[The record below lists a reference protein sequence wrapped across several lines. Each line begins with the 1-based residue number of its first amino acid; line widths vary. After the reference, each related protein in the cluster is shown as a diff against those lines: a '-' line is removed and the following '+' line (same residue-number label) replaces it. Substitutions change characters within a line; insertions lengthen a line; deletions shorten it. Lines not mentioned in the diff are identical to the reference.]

1 MLHSALLNL
10 FCSEA
15 VVLRIFLQ
23 RFKISSVCSVLCCL
37 LSRHRSAVTINNNA
51 VSRHNRNLVYRLSVI
66 VPCYHVRHPLSV
78 LVVLVVAVVDSAS
91 FLVHGET
98 LALLVAV
105 ISVMRRS
112 KAVCLNKLIVSLYLR
127 AVRQCACAL
136 VAHNALTALKLLA
149 SNTYITYFTYRTYTT
164 YFTYLLHSCLNLFL
178 SHCLLD
184 IGI

>member
-15 VVLRIFLQ
+15 VVLRIFIQ

-98 LALLVAV
+98 LTLLVAV
-105 ISVMRRS
+105 ISVRS

-136 VAHNALTALKLLA
+136 VAHNALTALKLLS
-149 SNTYITYFTYRTYTT
+149 SNTYITYFTYVTYT
-164 YFTYLLHSCLNLFL
+164 TYLLHSSLDLFL